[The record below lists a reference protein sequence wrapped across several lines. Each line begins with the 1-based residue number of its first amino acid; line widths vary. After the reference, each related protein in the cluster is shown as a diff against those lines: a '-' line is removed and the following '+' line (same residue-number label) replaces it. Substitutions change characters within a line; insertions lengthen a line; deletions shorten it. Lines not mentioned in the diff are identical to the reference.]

1 MFTLKISGLTVL
13 CSKFFAATDR
23 ESVLA
28 AIPEGTRR
36 VVFIDTPATAELAPT
51 IETLLGRGIEIHV
64 RDHHDEPNPAN
75 PGRSRSGWR
84 RSGSGTWWAVTPSSA
99 TGSAT
104 PLAVASSRSVSSRRR
119 ERSSWPIPI
128 PMCPT
133 EVVMSLL
140 REVRMSHFDRLS
152 GTPDSCKTVEYD
164 NPTSRYVKKDIDRHD
179 VLKRL
184 IRKEI
189 KRYHASKLLKL
200 TPRHVTRLKQAVIT
214 SGATALIHKQRG
226 QPSHNRLPEKERA
239 KIACLLKEQYHDFG
253 PTFAAEKLNELHKID
268 HDPKTI
274 RAIQIKEGLWKPR
287 RSKTKDVHRS
297 WRQRRLAA
305 GEMIQFD
312 GSYHDWF
319 EGRGGVRESCLL
331 GSIDDA
337 TGMIVELEFAPHE
350 GVFPVFA
357 FWKAYIEIHGK
368 PRQIYMDKFSTYKM
382 NSHAAKDN
390 PDLKTQFER
399 AMIELHI
406 EPLFANSPQAKGR
419 VERLFDTLQDE
430 SREGNETRRASRPPA
445 KRTYSSRR
453 SSFPHSMKSLPWNRR
468 HRQTSTNRSRRRN
481 ARVLRASSHVRKNE
495 RFKTIS
501 PSRFRISGIN

>member
-1 MFTLKISGLTVL
+1 MTTQ
-13 CSKFFAATDR
+13 
-23 ESVLA
+23 
-28 AIPEGTRR
+28 
-36 VVFIDTPATAELAPT
+36 
-51 IETLLGRGIEIHV
+51 LL
-64 RDHHDEPNPAN
+64 
-75 PGRSRSGWR
+75 
-84 RSGSGTWWAVTPSSA
+84 
-99 TGSAT
+99 
-104 PLAVASSRSVSSRRR
+104 
-119 ERSSWPIPI
+119 
-128 PMCPT
+128 
-133 EVVMSLL
+133 VMS
-140 REVRMSHFDRLS
+140 
-152 GTPDSCKTVEYD
+152 
-164 NPTSRYVKKDIDRHD
+164 KKDIDRHD

-297 WRQRRLAA
+297 WRQRRSAF

-357 FWKAYIEIHGK
+357 FWKAYIEKHGK

-419 VERLFDTLQDE
+419 VERLFDTLQDRLVKE
-430 SREGNETRRASRPPA
+430 MRLAGISTACEANVFLKEKFIPSFNEKFAVEPASSSDLHQPLTEKERKSLASIFSRQE
-445 KRTYSSRR
+445 KRTIQNDFTFSFQNQWYQLTSDQPATVCKKDKVTVEERLDHTIHIRLRGKELNYALLPERPKKAAVPFVIAKSAPMPVKPRANHPWRKRFNADVLKSYS
-453 SSFPHSMKSLPWNRR
+453 
-468 HRQTSTNRSRRRN
+468 
-481 ARVLRASSHVRKNE
+481 
-495 RFKTIS
+495 
-501 PSRFRISGIN
+501 